1 MFLSTLAF
9 MLMLLALVVCVVS
22 LACMFSKRA
31 ARVFGFRSIK
41 RARIVMLSSLG
52 LAMVLFILAVSIVDP
67 ERLEEHGARLE
78 NIIEEQEALLEQ
90 LKDRGEESGEQVD
103 ESYE

>member
-1 MFLSTLAF
+1 MYVLEEGRASIRIPLHQTRPHCHAF
-9 MLMLLALVVCVVS
+9 
-22 LACMFSKRA
+22 
-31 ARVFGFRSIK
+31 VFGIGD
-41 RARIVMLSSLG
+41 G
-52 LAMVLFILAVSIVDP
+52 LVHMAVSIVDP